1 MRTDFYLPVSCPLHR
16 LHPSMKI
23 ISLVFIFASALSFN
37 DPRYVAAVFLFI
49 IFVGLMGRCLG
60 NLLRVWPLLIALS
73 TITFLVWTFVFGKG
87 DPMWSWGWLVVK
99 RQAAAYGLGMA
110 LRLTGMVVAGL
121 FLLST
126 TSIEELTYGLTRL
139 GFPYRL
145 SFAFSLAFRL
155 VPTFLGSAA
164 TISQAQRARG
174 LDLEKGNLFARI
186 RRHIPLLIPIFA
198 SALRRTDQL
207 AMALETR
214 GFGARKDRTSYL
226 EFAWT
231 WREIA
236 GIIALG
242 IAAGYTIALRV
253 VGWGVVQM
261 LG

>member
-1 MRTDFYLPVSCPLHR
+1 MQTDFYLPLSGPLHR

-23 ISLVFIFASALSFN
+23 LSLILMFALTLSFN
-37 DPRYVAAVFLFI
+37 DPRYVAVVFFFI
-49 IFVGLMGRCLG
+49 LLVGLAGRCLR
-60 NLLRVWPLLIALS
+60 NLVHVWPLLLALS
-73 TITFLVWTFVFGKG
+73 SITFLVWTFVFGKG

-139 GFPYRL
+139 GLPYRL

-155 VPTFLGSAA
+155 VPTFLNSAA

-174 LDLEKGNLFARI
+174 LDLEKGNVFLRI
-186 RRHIPLLIPIFA
+186 RKHIPLLIPIFA

-207 AMALETR
+207 AMALETK
-214 GFGARKDRTSYL
+214 GFGARTDRTSYL
-226 EFAWT
+226 EFPWT
-231 WREIA
+231 WRETA
-236 GIIALG
+236 GLVALA
-242 IAAGYTIALRV
+242 IAATVCIWLRC
-253 VGWGVVQM
+253 VGRGAIEM
-261 LG
+261 GM